1 MPVRKPVVIKNQRMT
16 SSKKKKITNIG
27 EEVNC
32 LLEHGTLESLQ
43 RAKQLSQDHLKHQWD
58 FYSELAFQRNAVVDK
73 LIDVISESCIEDYKF
88 STWQRVLQWKY
99 TNHPLC
105 TIGSL
110 KQYGGRFNI
119 GEDIS
124 PSGALQTF
132 PAFYIAQDQVTAKAE
147 AFGSQVPG
155 FNLSAEE
162 VALVN
167 KRSYGCI
174 SISGSLDRVIDLT
187 KKSSLTK
194 FIRLISKFKIP
205 QSIFNSALRLNL
217 PPPTL
222 INSTA
227 LLLDSFLASDWRKE
241 PAQFDIPA
249 NGQIFGQL
257 VHKAG
262 IDGILFKSSKTKELC
277 LAIFPSNF
285 SNGNSFLQLD
295 DEPPENWIVNH
306 IDSENFEFCQ
316 KDVEE
321 VKSLRS
327 LATSK
332 K

>member
-1 MPVRKPVVIKNQRMT
+1 MSGRKAVSTKSKRT
-16 SSKKKKITNIG
+16 SISKKKHFDDVGK
-27 EEVNC
+27 EVVH
-32 LLEHGTLESLQ
+32 LLEQGTIDSLQ
-43 RAKQLSQDHLKHQWD
+43 KAKRLSHDHLKHQWD
-58 FYSELAFQRNAVVDK
+58 FYSELAFQRNAIAEELMDA
-73 LIDVISESCIEDYKF
+73 ISENCIEDYTF
-88 STWQRVLQWKY
+88 HTWQRALQWKY

-147 AFGSQVPG
+147 AFGNPISG
-155 FNLSAEE
+155 FNLSADE
-162 VALVN
+162 VSLVN

-174 SISGSLDRVIDLT
+174 SISGSLDKVIDLT
-187 KKSSLTK
+187 KRSSLTK
-194 FIRLISKFKIP
+194 FVRLIAKFKIP
-205 QSIFNSALRLNL
+205 QSIYDSAAHLNL

-257 VHKAG
+257 AYKAG
-262 IDGILFKSSKTKELC
+262 VDGILFKSSKTKKFC

-285 SNGNSFLQLD
+285 ANGNSFLQLD
-295 DEPPENWIVNH
+295 DEPPEKWIVRL
-306 IDSENFEFCQ
+306 IDSNNFELCQ
-316 KDVEE
+316 KDAEQIKPLR
-321 VKSLRS
+321 KSAKS
-327 LATSK
+327 N
-332 K
+332 